1 MTKKYS
7 LCFVDDDENELN
19 RFKKA
24 FESEFYVGIG
34 TDLGKAEANLTAG
47 LPRRRYNFWR
57 RKVTF
62 YVLDMYFPTG
72 TTNTPEQRAKLAK
85 AWGDCCKANRQ
96 LKTVL
101 AELHQTFDGGRELA
115 ARVMRRGLLRK
126 PAFVFFTRKGNIEDG
141 ILAYEQVKPMAV
153 IKKPDPWDENDMSE
167 EAKDDALF
175 RSCDTIAKKLQSAID
190 TAGFFYQHK
199 ETVLASL
206 ISFVISFVRRIQP
219 DETLVPMVQGSLV
232 PWMRYSVSLLPE

>member
-19 RFKKA
+19 RFKVA
-24 FESEFYVGIG
+24 FEEEFYVGIG
-34 TDLGKAEANLTAG
+34 TDLGKAETNLRSV
-47 LPRRRYNFWR
+47 LPRRWFNFWG
-57 RKVTF
+57 RKASL

-72 TTNTPEQRAKLAK
+72 TTNTSEQRAELAE
-85 AWGDCCKANRQ
+85 AWGSCCKADRR

-115 ARVMRRGLLRK
+115 ARVKRRGILRK
-126 PAFVFFTRKGNIEDG
+126 PAFVFFTRKGNLEDG

-167 EAKDDALF
+167 EAKDDALLMS
-175 RSCDTIAKKLQSAID
+175 RDTIGKKLQSAID
-190 TAGFFYQHK
+190 NATFYYRHK
-199 ETVLASL
+199 EAVIASL
-206 ISFVISFVRRIQP
+206 ICFATGIPTGILANWAF
-219 DETLVPMVQGSLV
+219 
-232 PWMRYSVSLLPE
+232 LLFHGY